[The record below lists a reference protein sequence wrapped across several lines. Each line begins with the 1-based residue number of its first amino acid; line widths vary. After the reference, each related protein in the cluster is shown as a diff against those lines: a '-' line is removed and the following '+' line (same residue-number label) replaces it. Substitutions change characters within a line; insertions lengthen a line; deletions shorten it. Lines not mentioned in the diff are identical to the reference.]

1 MKVRLSLRL
10 IGIIVIV
17 GLILC
22 CSSPAGNGNGN
33 GDGDGD
39 QYDPVLSEQLTN
51 EGIALMKVQDWDG
64 ALSKFSEAVLKN
76 PVNGRAVI
84 GYSALNI
91 ASIMSDPNVVTL
103 AKNKLGLADY
113 PSTMNKILAPDS
125 WMIPLKSP
133 YSCLMPRITG
143 EAAFDGKVD
152 GSLEDDIIDPKERML
167 AFAAYF
173 MTHNTGFTNL
183 VNTVSTALGARL
195 DAAIAAIKAAPDDMK
210 FTLTWDMFFDVQPT
224 AESNAWPYKNG
235 SPMEIAIGKAEI
247 LAIAAGMEAV
257 KGLTYL
263 AQVYNLSLPLGD
275 YWTAFN
281 PVDGT
286 MTNPDVTKKPFVTF
300 LKLNT
305 DAAAKLRMAK
315 DSYTGAIADLKTA
328 IDAVRANRAGFFLST
343 DPIMGTFPDMPSW
356 LDFEMILRTSKKFAT
371 VVDYSIDTKT
381 CAYLPISFPSG
392 FDPDTNWPTGI
403 TQNSSIGINFGT
415 YFDTPMNLFTT
426 LIELEANGEPVY
438 QRFAS
443 GDFTPVTQGYMTGLG
458 NNFTGNRADFQLRV
472 PDITLGGVVPIE
484 NLPVDNPATRY
495 QFSMSWNDNVVSDG
509 KWTWTDT
516 IVANGVFDP
525 GEGEWIY
532 SASCLPQLEGFFIQ
546 IPLNAAYG
554 GDPEAYYSTTS
565 DVPSALLDAYL
576 ATINQTPQYYA
587 ALRAALT
594 SFGGFDRPTAT
605 FFYVKGASLFF
616 PFTPA
621 FIAWNSFTAAG
632 TPGTDPS
639 GNPMTSKGSVWWFGA
654 AMLHDMLLP
663 TP

>member
-1 MKVRLSLRL
+1 MKVRLFLRL

-22 CSSPAGNGNGN
+22 CPNPAN
-33 GDGDGD
+33 DGDGD
-39 QYDPVLSEQLTN
+39 QYDPALSEQLTN
-51 EGIALMKVQDWDG
+51 EGIALMKAHDWDG

-76 PVNGRAVI
+76 PANGRAVI

-91 ASIMSDPNVVTL
+91 ASIISDPNVVTL
-103 AKNKLGLADY
+103 ARDKLGLADY
-113 PSTMNKILAPDS
+113 PSTMATILEPDS
-125 WMIPLKSP
+125 WMVQLQSP
-133 YSCLMPRITG
+133 YGGLMPRITG
-143 EAAFDGKVD
+143 EAAFDGKVA
-152 GSLEDDIIDPKERML
+152 GSTEDDIIDPNERML
-167 AFAAYF
+167 AFAGYF

-183 VNTVSTALGARL
+183 VNTVSSALGARL

-224 AESNAWPYKNG
+224 AESGNWPYKN
-235 SPMEIAIGKAEI
+235 SAPMEIAIGKAEI

-286 MTNPDVTKKPFVTF
+286 MTNPDDSKKPFVTF
-300 LKLNT
+300 LRLNI
-305 DAAAKLRMAK
+305 DAAAKLASAK
-315 DSYTGAIADLKTA
+315 NSYTGAIADLKTA

-343 DPIMGTFPDMPSW
+343 DPLAGTFPDMNSW
-356 LDFEMILRTSKKFAT
+356 LSFERILRTGKKFAT
-371 VVDYSIDTKT
+371 VVDDSIDTKN
-381 CAYLPISFPSG
+381 CAYLPISFPSD
-392 FDPDTNWPTGI
+392 FDPDTDWPTGI
-403 TQNSSIGINFGT
+403 VQNSSIGINFGT

-443 GDFTPVTQGYMTGLG
+443 GDFTPVTPAYMNAFANYFKDNAAG
-458 NNFTGNRADFQLRV
+458 FQIRV
-472 PDITLGGVVPIE
+472 PDITLGGVVPIA
-484 NLPVDNPATRY
+484 NLPVDDPATRY
-495 QFSMSWNDNVVSDG
+495 EFFMNWNDTVVNDG
-509 KWTWTDT
+509 KWT
-516 IVANGVFDP
+516 A
-525 GEGEWIY
+525 GESIY
-532 SASCLPQLEGFFIQ
+532 SASFKSQLEGFIQ

-554 GDPEAYYSTTS
+554 GDPETYYSTQG
-565 DVPSALLDAYL
+565 DVPDGLLDAYL
-576 ATINQTPQYYA
+576 TLGNQTAPYRT
-587 ALRAALT
+587 ALRAALN
-594 SFGGFDRPTAT
+594 SSGWLNRWTAML
-605 FFYVKGASLFF
+605 FYLKGTSLFC

-621 FIAWNSFTAAG
+621 FIAWNSFAPAG

-639 GNPMTSKGSVWWFGA
+639 GLSMTSKGSVWWYGA
-654 AMLHDMLLP
+654 AMLHEMLDL